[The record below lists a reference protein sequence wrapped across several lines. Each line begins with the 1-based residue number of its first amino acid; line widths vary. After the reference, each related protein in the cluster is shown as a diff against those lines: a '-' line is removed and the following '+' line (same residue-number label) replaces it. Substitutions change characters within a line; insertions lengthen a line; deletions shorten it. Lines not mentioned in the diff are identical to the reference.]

1 MPKAPK
7 INPNKAAAT
16 ALAAAAAP
24 SPVKNCVWSNNN
36 TACVNTWFCLSKDVL
51 GQVDA
56 SFDDAATLEMPDLA
70 YWNDLAGDD
79 NRKVEAAALADILT
93 KLFTNMLAAKYEP
106 GQNYAS
112 AVVAMTIV
120 LTDADKTVCELAA
133 VVDEL
138 HHFRSEG

>member
-1 MPKAPK
+1 MTKK
-7 INPNKAAAT
+7 TKLNPAKAAAS

-24 SPVKNCVWSNNN
+24 PTVKNCVWSDNNA
-36 TACVNTWFCLSKDVL
+36 ACVQTWFCLSKGVL
-51 GQVDA
+51 GQIDA
-56 SFDDAATLEMPDLA
+56 SLDDAATLKMTDLA
-70 YWNDLAGDD
+70 YWNDLAGAD
-79 NRKVEAAALADILT
+79 NREVEAAALADILT

>member
-1 MPKAPK
+1 MPKPPK

-24 SPVKNCVWSNNN
+24 PPVTNCVWSNNN

-51 GQVDA
+51 GQIDT

-79 NRKVEAAALADILT
+79 NRKVEAAALSDILT
-93 KLFTNMLAAKYEP
+93 KLFTNMVGATYEP

-112 AVVAMTIV
+112 AVVAMTAV
-120 LTDADKTVCELAA
+120 LTDANKTVCELAA

-138 HHFRSEG
+138 HHFTTEG

>member
-7 INPNKAAAT
+7 INPNKAAAA

-24 SPVKNCVWSNNN
+24 PPVKNCVWSNNN

-56 SFDDAATLEMPDLA
+56 SFDDAAALEMPDLA

-93 KLFTNMLAAKYEP
+93 KLFTNMVGAKYEP

-112 AVVAMTIV
+112 AVVAMTAV
-120 LTDADKTVCELAA
+120 LTDANKTVCELAA

-138 HHFRSEG
+138 HHFTTEG